1 MLQHFM
7 CGLLDVDIICS
18 SMTNECNPS

>member
-7 CGLLDVDIICS
+7 CGLLDVDVICS
-18 SMTNECNPS
+18 SMTNECIPS